1 MGNVKCHTMGILW
14 GKLIY
19 SHTMGSEQ
27 KPIELKNPNNSQ
39 IWETSFHRFPNAW
52 EYFFPIHGK

>member
-1 MGNVKCHTMGILW
+1 MGNIKCHTMGILW
-14 GKLIY
+14 EKLIY
-19 SHTMGSEQ
+19 SHAMGFEQ

-39 IWETSFHRFPNAW
+39 IWETSFHRFPNVW